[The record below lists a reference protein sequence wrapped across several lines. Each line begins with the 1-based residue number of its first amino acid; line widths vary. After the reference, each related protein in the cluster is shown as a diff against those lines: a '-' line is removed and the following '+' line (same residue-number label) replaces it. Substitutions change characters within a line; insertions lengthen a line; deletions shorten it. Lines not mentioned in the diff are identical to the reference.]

1 MPKKIDLTNK
11 KFGKLT
17 VIREATKEEK
27 FNKPGAY
34 WICNC
39 DCGTKNIVKNGQGLR
54 KGETTSCGC
63 DLHEKLIKRPRKN
76 FIDETGNKYGRL
88 TVLYRDYKEEEKH
101 STRGSTYW
109 KCKCDCGQE
118 ISVLRSSLINGS
130 TKSCGCFRKEKS
142 AEHLTQFSKN
152 NFINEIGNKYG
163 KLTVIEK
170 VENNKAGSVHWKCLC
185 ECGNI
190 KIISGSSL
198 RSGNTSS
205 CGCIGK
211 SKGEFFIEKLLNE
224 NNILFIREYP
234 IIINNKRLRYDF
246 AILENNSVKYLI
258 EFDGE
263 QHFKEIE
270 YFGGKQQ
277 LDKTKK
283 NDEIK
288 NQWAKKNNIP
298 LIRIP
303 YTHLKDLCIEDLQL
317 ETTKWRVV

>member
-88 TVLYRDYKEEEKH
+88 TEL
-101 STRGSTYW
+101 
-109 KCKCDCGQE
+109 
-118 ISVLRSSLINGS
+118 
-130 TKSCGCFRKEKS
+130 
-142 AEHLTQFSKN
+142 
-152 NFINEIGNKYG
+152 
-163 KLTVIEK
+163 EK
-170 VENNKAGSVHWKCLC
+170 VENNKAGAVQWKCLC

-277 LDKTKK
+277 LDKTKE

-303 YTHLKDLCIEDLQL
+303 YNHLNNLQLKDLLL
-317 ETTKWRVV
+317 NTTTFLYQ